1 MHHLHGTIPH
11 THSNSKAMDMTSG
24 SISRLLLAFALPL
37 LLGNL
42 FQQLYNTVDSLVVGN
57 FVGTEA
63 LAAVGSTTSII
74 NTMVSFFNGV
84 SIGAGVVIGQNYG
97 AHDEKQLHLAIETTM
112 AITFAGSL
120 ALTAVGVLM
129 VPAMLRFMSTPDDV
143 MESASV
149 YLRIYFS
156 GVSGLLVYNMGSG
169 ILRAVGDTKRPL
181 MFLCFSSFLNIGLD
195 LLFVIIFHLGI
206 AGVGYATI
214 IAQFLSAALILL
226 LLTKSTD
233 VYRFSW
239 KDLCVKK
246 DILKQI
252 LIVGLPTGL
261 QQALT
266 SFSNVFVQSYINSFG
281 SGCMAGWSCYTKI
294 DQFIMLPLR
303 SMGQASTTFVSQNI
317 GARDIP
323 RSKKGTATALV
334 MALCQRSP
342 SLALCPLDG
351 AAVQQR
357 IGSGPLRSPVPEDVR
372 ILHAVQLRQS
382 GSGRSAQRHRQRQ
395 SSHDHH
401 ALLFCGVPPDLP
413 ADRHQDLRHG
423 SRGRFRLSGRMDRQC
438 RPYDCLLSVQ
448 RLGEKASFLTRS
460 VSKKERLL

>member
-84 SIGAGVVIGQNYG
+84 SIGAGVIISQYYG
-97 AHDEKQLHLAIETTM
+97 AHDHDRLHLSIETTM

-323 RSKKGTATALV
+323 RSQKGTATALV
-334 MALCQRSP
+334 MALIITFVSAALLWLFAPWMVRLFNKESEVVRYGVLFLRMCVFFMLFSCVNQV
-342 SLALCPLDG
+342 LAGALRGIGNAKVPMIIMLSSFVVFRQIYLLIATRISDT
-351 AAVQQR
+351 AAVVGFGYPAGW
-357 IGSGPLRSPVPEDVR
+357 IVSAALMTAYYLFSGWEKKLP
-372 ILHAVQLRQS
+372 
-382 GSGRSAQRHRQRQ
+382 
-395 SSHDHH
+395 SSLD
-401 ALLFCGVPPDLP
+401 
-413 ADRHQDLRHG
+413 Q
-423 SRGRFRLSGRMDRQC
+423 
-438 RPYDCLLSVQ
+438 
-448 RLGEKASFLTRS
+448 
-460 VSKKERLL
+460 

>member
-1 MHHLHGTIPH
+1 
-11 THSNSKAMDMTSG
+11 MDMTSG

-84 SIGAGVVIGQNYG
+84 SIGAGVIISQYYG
-97 AHDEKQLHLAIETTM
+97 AHDHDRLHLSIETTM

-195 LLFVIIFHLGI
+195 LLFVIIFI
-206 AGVGYATI
+206 
-214 IAQFLSAALILL
+214 
-226 LLTKSTD
+226 
-233 VYRFSW
+233 
-239 KDLCVKK
+239 
-246 DILKQI
+246 
-252 LIVGLPTGL
+252 
-261 QQALT
+261 
-266 SFSNVFVQSYINSFG
+266 
-281 SGCMAGWSCYTKI
+281 
-294 DQFIMLPLR
+294 
-303 SMGQASTTFVSQNI
+303 
-317 GARDIP
+317 
-323 RSKKGTATALV
+323 
-334 MALCQRSP
+334 
-342 SLALCPLDG
+342 
-351 AAVQQR
+351 
-357 IGSGPLRSPVPEDVR
+357 
-372 ILHAVQLRQS
+372 
-382 GSGRSAQRHRQRQ
+382 
-395 SSHDHH
+395 
-401 ALLFCGVPPDLP
+401 
-413 ADRHQDLRHG
+413 
-423 SRGRFRLSGRMDRQC
+423 
-438 RPYDCLLSVQ
+438 
-448 RLGEKASFLTRS
+448 
-460 VSKKERLL
+460 